1 MAAKDAFGK
10 QFRNPKTTS
19 GRPTK
24 GAVYKAPGHFGTLN
38 YSDQE
43 QYEEYGDVAG
53 PKNLGRR
60 KPNQEE
66 WGDYIVEEQQH
77 YAYGLESGEIKVPET
92 PKRGRPKG
100 SKNKK

>member
-1 MAAKDAFGK
+1 MAASDAFGK
-10 QFRNPKTTS
+10 QFRNPRMKS
-19 GRPTK
+19 GRAAK
-24 GAVYKAPGHFGTLN
+24 GAIYRAPGHFGSLN
-38 YSDQE
+38 YSGQE

-60 KPNQEE
+60 RPNQEE

-77 YAYGLESGEIKVPET
+77 YAYGLESGEIKLPET

-100 SKNKK
+100 SKSKK